1 MKLRRNDFLISLN
14 RIIIDEF
21 LDEIYGHMLI
31 LNRTKYNS
39 QFTREDI
46 DQLTNE
52 LKNNSMIGWERD
64 PKQSFSSFLSVDL
77 TVEYKGNNLF
87 IKETLE
93 QYKQNYNLK

>member
-46 DQLTNE
+46 DQLINE

-64 PKQSFSSFLSVDL
+64 HKQPFSSFLSVDL